1 MNPRILG
8 IIGGLALLVA
18 LLSPF
23 MMGSSKKVEQLFNS
37 AEDLYG
43 QADYEGAIAKYNEAL
58 EESTKRGVKTEV
70 IDKDFPTLANF
81 KIAVSYSQLA
91 EQSGDVNHYDTAIA
105 YIEKVAPTATI
116 PKHQE
121 GLTYLWGQILYRTEQ
136 FELAEP
142 KFMQLIQNFPNSLF
156 VENAWYAIGQLNYK
170 LQNYE
175 DSRNAFKSVLD
186 GFPNSDFKDDS
197 QHLIAQSFLNESNYE
212 QAYQEF
218 DKIATEEFKNYPD
231 LQAEAMYKAAYSLNQ
246 LGRDDEAISRYT
258 NFITQ
263 FPESQYVTAAY
274 FDQGAIYARQK
285 DYDNARVNYE
295 LALQNTAD
303 RVLQAEIQSAI
314 GRTYYDQ
321 GDYEN
326 AIVSYTTLLE
336 EYPESDFIAE
346 AKLGIADSHFR
357 LERWSEATGA
367 YERVINEHE
376 EETDFIPYCSY
387 QIGEAYY
394 KLGTAQRQSA
404 QDEESTEQ
412 AMTTLELALTW
423 YQKTIDDF
431 PQDAVAP
438 HALYGAIWALN
449 DLGRKE
455 ELETVAREFIDK
467 NKNDNEF
474 DILAAEVQLRFAD
487 IKRQEFKQYV
497 EAAQEYAKLWE
508 YRPLPK
514 FHLVK
519 LMGKFFEGRSYY
531 EAAKPEGYQE
541 GDTDATFNADYLQKS
556 VAAYQD
562 AVAMFND
569 EAFLPG
575 VAEERYDDF
584 SERIAQV
591 EACVMNEALSHEML
605 GDWEQARVRYA
616 SIPET
621 SEYYERALLLVAN
634 SYVKQGDK
642 EGAINYYNGILAKL
656 AKADNRSLAEIKL
669 ADLLRAEKRF
679 AEAAVQYQA
688 VVDGNPSGEYADD
701 ALYLVGLCYYHAS
714 ADDATLIPKSEAAFQ
729 RVIADYA
736 ESPNAVEA
744 YYGLALAYRDAAQ
757 KHGDTEKWPLVLQI
771 AEEANDKYAT
781 SEDELVLR
789 TLGHIELIKATA
801 IENTSAN
808 AEGGVDVDVLVASL
822 KRIVNN
828 TGAPEDARSRSQLKI
843 GHTYY
848 GVKRYEEALAEYLL
862 FVEMFPNNEL
872 APNAQYQAAVC
883 HYQIAQAAGDKG
895 TKDLALQNAVSAA
908 QKVTTL
914 TDDADNRISASYTEG
929 LAKLGLDDEAG
940 AAAAFKQVT
949 ALEGQTEDE
958 NRKTLI
964 FQAHSRLAEL
974 NGNLGDHA
982 AAVQEYQYIIEHT
995 EDADLKGRS
1004 YFAMAFAQDE
1014 QLKAYPEAL
1023 MGYQNA
1029 IQLVEDN
1036 LVQAQAYYRMGLI
1049 YQDKLKQPEK
1059 ALETFQTLIGDYS
1072 GSGDTSVASMVA
1084 DAGIRRSSLYVE
1096 LGRLDEAIAEAEE
1109 ALNRTKAN
1117 PNASVSE
1124 KCAAQYNFG
1133 FLYSDKARSLFS
1145 NEAGTQLQ
1153 PYIDASRT
1161 AGAAFFE
1168 VNTLAMPVEEAAKD
1182 AVKSQTVIP
1191 YVQNSLFQAGQIYYS
1206 VGIGIKLPQ
1215 DLTSCLAPLTTF
1227 VDYVDKGLF
1236 PASDD
1241 LRKNTET
1248 ALIYLASANFELGR
1262 MQVGMDGEMSEKAV
1276 SYFDTAADVFRSMAA
1291 RYPNANDAA
1300 YWQYQ
1305 VGESYYASQ
1314 QYERAIEEYDK
1325 VRGVNKAHKS
1335 AAESLYAIS
1344 TCSQL
1349 LSEAAEKA
1357 GDEEAK
1363 QRWYDR
1369 LFAANETLA
1378 AEYPNSV
1385 YTADALINIGNKYYN
1400 AGSEADLEQTERIQ
1414 LYQMA
1419 IDHYQRAIDTPGISK
1434 DSKGTAQS
1442 YLTDTASAL
1451 AYYEYD
1457 TATAQLDAAK
1467 ITQNAEDKKS
1477 AIETVIAEFDK
1488 IIAAYP
1494 MTKYADLA
1502 LVQIGEAY
1510 MVLADSDDAYYNN
1523 ALGYFNRLWAK
1534 YETTPPVDTKVNQA
1548 LTYAISQIQQIQN
1561 YMKSQ
1566 NIQIQD
1572 VGGGGE

>member
-8 IIGGLALLVA
+8 IIGGLALIVA

-23 MMGSSKKVEQLFNS
+23 MMGSSKKVEQLFQS

-43 QADYEGAIAKYNEAL
+43 QADYEGAIGKYTEAL

-70 IDKDFPTLANF
+70 IDKDFPTLANY
-81 KIAVSYSQLA
+81 KIAVSYSRLA
-91 EQSGDVNHYDTAIA
+91 EQSGDVNHYDTAIE

-121 GLTYLWGQILYRTEQ
+121 GLTYLWGHILYRTEQ

-142 KFMQLIQNFPNSLF
+142 KFTQLIENFPNSLF

-175 DSRNAFKSVLD
+175 DSRQAFKAVLD
-186 GFPNSDFKDDS
+186 GFPNSDFKDDA

-246 LGRDDEAISRYT
+246 LGRDDESIGRYT

-303 RVLQAEIQSAI
+303 RTLQSEIQSAI
-314 GRTYYDQ
+314 GRTYFDQ

-326 AIVSYTTLLE
+326 AIVSYQTLLE

-357 LERWSEATGA
+357 LENWSEATSA
-367 YERVINEHE
+367 YQRVINEHE
-376 EETDFIPYCSY
+376 EATDFIPYCSY

-394 KLGTAQRQSA
+394 KLGSDQVKAGDAETG
-404 QDEESTEQ
+404 
-412 AMTTLELALTW
+412 MGTLELALQW
-423 YQKTIDDF
+423 YQKTVDDY
-431 PQDAVAP
+431 PQDPVAP

-449 DLGRKE
+449 DLGRKD
-455 ELETVAREFIDK
+455 ELETIAREFIEK

-487 IKRQEFKQYV
+487 IKRTEFKQYI
-497 EAAQEYAKLWE
+497 EAAEEYAKLWD

-541 GDTDATFNADYLQKS
+541 GDADANFNADYLGKS
-556 VAAYQD
+556 VSAYQE
-562 AVAMFND
+562 AIAMFTD
-569 EAFLPG
+569 DAFLPG

-591 EACVMNEALSHEML
+591 EACIMNEALSHEML
-605 GDWEQARVRYA
+605 GDWTQARDRYA

-634 SYVKQGDK
+634 SHVKEGDK
-642 EGAINYYNGILAKL
+642 EGAISYYNSILDKL
-656 AKADNRSLAEIKL
+656 ADADNRSLAEIKL
-669 ADLLRAEKRF
+669 ADLLRAEERF
-679 AEAAVQYQA
+679 EEAAVQYQA
-688 VVDGNPSGEYADD
+688 VVDGNPTGEYADD
-701 ALYLVGLCYYHAS
+701 ALYLVGLCYYQAAS
-714 ADDATLIPKSEAAFQ
+714 ENPALLESSEAAFK

-736 ESPNAVEA
+736 DSPNAVEA

-757 KHGDTEKWPLVLQI
+757 KQDDTEKWPLILQL
-771 AEEANDKYAT
+771 ADEANDKYA
-781 SEDELVLR
+781 SSDNELVLK
-789 TLGHIELIKATA
+789 TLGHIDLIKATA
-801 IENTSAN
+801 IENTG
-808 AEGGVDVDVLVASL
+808 EEVDVDALVASL
-822 KRIVNN
+822 KRIVDN
-828 TGAPEDARSRSQLKI
+828 TGAPEEARSRSQLKI

-848 GVKRYEEALAEYLL
+848 SAKRYDEALAEYLL
-862 FVEMFPNNEL
+862 FVQTFPNSEL

-883 HYQIAQAAGDKG
+883 HYQIAQSATDAGSKQ
-895 TKDLALQNAVSAA
+895 LSLQNAVSAA
-908 QKVTTL
+908 EKVSTL
-914 TDDADNRISASYTEG
+914 TEDANNLISANYTAG
-929 LAKLGLDDEAG
+929 LALLGLEDNKG
-940 AAAAFKQVT
+940 AADAFKAVT

-958 NRKTLI
+958 ARKSLI

-974 NGNLGDHA
+974 NGTLGDHA
-982 AAVQEYQYIIEHT
+982 GAVQEYQYIIENT
-995 EDADLKGRS
+995 EEADMKGRS
-1004 YFAMAFAQDE
+1004 YFAMAFAQEE
-1014 QLKAYPEAL
+1014 QLKTYQDAL
-1023 MGYQNA
+1023 MSYQNA
-1029 IQLVEDN
+1029 IELVEDD
-1036 LVQAQAYYRMGLI
+1036 LVKAQSYYRIGLI
-1049 YQDKLKQPEK
+1049 YQDQLKQPSK
-1059 ALETFQTLIGDYS
+1059 ALETFQTLIGEYS
-1072 GSGDTSVASMVA
+1072 GSANTNVASMVA
-1084 DAGIRRSSLYVE
+1084 DAGIRRSTLYVE
-1096 LGRLDEAIAEAEE
+1096 LGRLDEAITEAVE
-1109 ALNRTKAN
+1109 ALDRTKGN
-1117 PNASVSE
+1117 PNASVAE
-1124 KCAAQYNFG
+1124 KAAAQYNLG

-1145 NEAGTQLQ
+1145 TEAGTDLK
-1153 PYIDASRT
+1153 PYIDASRNA
-1161 AGAAFFE
+1161 AGAFFE
-1168 VNTLAMPVEEAAKD
+1168 VASIAAPVEKADK
-1182 AVKSQTVIP
+1182 QTVIP
-1191 YVQNSLFQAGQIYYS
+1191 YVQNSLFQSGQIYYS
-1206 VGIGIKLPQ
+1206 VGIGVKLPQ
-1215 DLTSCLAPLTTF
+1215 DLVSALSPLTTF
-1227 VDYVDKGLF
+1227 VSYVDKGLF
-1236 PASDD
+1236 PKSDA

-1248 ALIYLASANFELGR
+1248 ALNYTAASNFELGR

-1276 SYFDTAADVFRSMAA
+1276 SYFTAAGDVFRDMVR
-1291 RYPNANDAA
+1291 RYPSANDAA
-1300 YWQYQ
+1300 FWQYH
-1305 VGESYYASQ
+1305 VGESYYAAQ
-1314 QYERAIEEYDK
+1314 QFEKAITEYEK
-1325 VRGVNKAHKS
+1325 VRTVNKTHKS

-1344 TCSQL
+1344 TCAQL
-1349 LSEAAEKA
+1349 LTEAAEKS
-1357 GDEEAK
+1357 GDEEAR

-1369 LFAANETLA
+1369 LFEANEVLA
-1378 AEYPNSV
+1378 AEYPNSQ

-1400 AGSEADLEQTERIQ
+1400 AGSETELEQAERIR

-1419 IDHYQRAIDTPGISK
+1419 IENYQKAINTPGIGGESK
-1434 DSKGTAQS
+1434 STAQG
-1442 YLTDTASAL
+1442 YLNDTANAL
-1451 AYYEYD
+1451 AFYEYEV
-1457 TATAQLDAAK
+1457 ATDLLNESKLARGEEQKPAVEAA
-1467 ITQNAEDKKS
+1467 
-1477 AIETVIAEFDK
+1477 IAEYQK
-1488 IIAAYP
+1488 IIEAYP
-1494 MTKYADLA
+1494 GTKYADLG

-1510 MVLADSDDAYYNN
+1510 MVLADSDDAYFND
-1523 ALGYFNRLWAK
+1523 ALDYFNRLWAK

-1548 LTYAISQIQQIQN
+1548 LTYAISQVQTIIS
-1561 YMKSQ
+1561 YMQS
-1566 NIQIQD
+1566 NNLEIRGGAGAGAGG
-1572 VGGGGE
+1572 GGGGE

>member
-142 KFMQLIQNFPNSLF
+142 KFMQLIENFPNSLF

-326 AIVSYTTLLE
+326 AITSYTTLLE

-357 LERWSEATGA
+357 LQRWNEATVA

-394 KLGTAQRQSA
+394 ELGTVQRESA

-467 NKNDNEF
+467 NRNDNEF

-497 EAAQEYAKLWE
+497 EAAEEYAKLWD

-541 GDTDATFNADYLQKS
+541 GDTDATFNNEYLQNS

-562 AVAMFND
+562 AIAMFND

-584 SERIAQV
+584 SERVAQV

-605 GDWEQARVRYA
+605 GDWEQARNRYA
-616 SIPET
+616 AIPET

-642 EGAINYYNGILAKL
+642 EGAINYYNSILAKL
-656 AKADNRSLAEIKL
+656 ADADNRSLAEIKL

-679 AEAAVQYQA
+679 AEAAIQYQA
-688 VVDGNPSGEYADD
+688 VVDGNPAGEYADD

-714 ADDATLIPKSEAAFQ
+714 ADDATLIPNSEAAFQ

-736 ESPNAVEA
+736 DSPNAVEA

-771 AEEANDKYAT
+771 ADEANDKYAS
-781 SEDELVLR
+781 SEKELVLR
-789 TLGHIELIKATA
+789 TLGHIELVKATA
-801 IENTSAN
+801 IENTS
-808 AEGGVDVDVLVASL
+808 EDVDVDVLAASL

-828 TGAPEDARSRSQLKI
+828 TGAPADARSRSQLKL

-848 GVKRYEEALAEYLL
+848 GAKRYEEALAEYLL
-862 FVEMFPNNEL
+862 FVDMFPSNEL
-872 APNAQYQAAVC
+872 APNAQYQASVC

-895 TKDLALQNAVSAA
+895 TKDLALQNAVTAA
-908 QKVTTL
+908 QKVATL

-982 AAVQEYQYIIEHT
+982 AAVQEYQYIIENT

-1049 YQDKLKQPEK
+1049 YQDKLTQPEK
-1059 ALETFQTLIGDYS
+1059 ALETFQTLISDYS
-1072 GSGDTSVASMVA
+1072 GSEDASVASMVA
-1084 DAGIRRSSLYVE
+1084 DAGIRRSTLYVE
-1096 LGRLDEAIAEAEE
+1096 LGRLNEAIAEAEE
-1109 ALNRTKAN
+1109 ALERTKAN
-1117 PNASVSE
+1117 PKASVSE
-1124 KCAAQYNFG
+1124 KCAAQYNLG
-1133 FLYSDKARSLFS
+1133 FLYSDQARALFS
-1145 NEAGTQLQ
+1145 SEAGTDLK
-1153 PYIDASRT
+1153 PYIDASRA

-1168 VNTLAMPVEEAAKD
+1168 VNTLAVPVEEAAKD

-1206 VGIGIKLPQ
+1206 VGIGVKLDQ
-1215 DLTSCLAPLTTF
+1215 DLRSSLAPLTTF

-1236 PASDD
+1236 PASGD

-1248 ALIYLASANFELGR
+1248 ALNYLASANFELGR

-1276 SYFDTAADVFRSMAA
+1276 SYFDDAADVFRAMVK

-1300 YWQYQ
+1300 YWQYH

-1314 QYERAIEEYDK
+1314 QFERAIEEYEK
-1325 VRGVNKAHKS
+1325 VRGVNSEHKS

-1369 LFAANETLA
+1369 LFAANEALA

-1400 AGSEADLEQTERIQ
+1400 AGSEADLEQTERIR

-1419 IDHYQRAIDTPGISK
+1419 IQHYQRAIDTPGISN
-1434 DSKGTAQS
+1434 DSKVTARG

-1457 TATAQLDAAK
+1457 TVTAQFDAAK
-1467 ITQNAEDKKS
+1467 VTQNADDKKT
-1477 AIETVIAEFDK
+1477 AIEAVIAEFDK

-1510 MVLADSDDAYYNN
+1510 MVLADKDDAYYNN
-1523 ALGYFNRLWAK
+1523 ALDYFNRLWAK

-1572 VGGGGE
+1572 VGGG

>member
-142 KFMQLIQNFPNSLF
+142 KFMQLIENFPNSLF

-326 AIVSYTTLLE
+326 AITSYTTLLE

-357 LERWSEATGA
+357 LQRWNEATVA

-376 EETDFIPYCSY
+376 EETDFIPYSSY

-394 KLGTAQRQSA
+394 KLGTVQRESA
-404 QDEESTEQ
+404 QDEESTQQ

-467 NKNDNEF
+467 NRNDNEF

-497 EAAQEYAKLWE
+497 EAAEEYAKLWD

-541 GDTDATFNADYLQKS
+541 GDTDATFNNEYLQNS

-562 AVAMFND
+562 AIGMFND

-584 SERIAQV
+584 SERVAQV

-605 GDWEQARVRYA
+605 GDWEQARNRYA
-616 SIPET
+616 AIPET

-642 EGAINYYNGILAKL
+642 EGAIDYYNSILAKL
-656 AKADNRSLAEIKL
+656 ADADNRSLAEIKL

-714 ADDATLIPKSEAAFQ
+714 ADDATLIPQSEAAFQ

-736 ESPNAVEA
+736 DSPNAVEA

-771 AEEANDKYAT
+771 ADEANDKYAS
-781 SEDELVLR
+781 SEEELVLR
-789 TLGHIELIKATA
+789 TLGHIELVKATA
-801 IENTSAN
+801 LENTG
-808 AEGGVDVDVLVASL
+808 EEVDIDVLAASL

-828 TGAPEDARSRSQLKI
+828 TGAPADARSRSQLKL

-848 GVKRYEEALAEYLL
+848 GAKRYEEALAEYLL
-862 FVEMFPNNEL
+862 FVEMFPSNEL

-895 TKDLALQNAVSAA
+895 TKDLALQNAVTAA
-908 QKVTTL
+908 QKVATL

-929 LAKLGLDDEAG
+929 LAKFGLDDEAG

-982 AAVQEYQYIIEHT
+982 AAVQEYQYIIENT

-1049 YQDKLKQPEK
+1049 YQDKLRQPEK
-1059 ALETFQTLIGDYS
+1059 ALETFQTLISDYS
-1072 GSGDTSVASMVA
+1072 GSENASIASMVS

-1096 LGRLDEAIAEAEE
+1096 LGRLNEAIAEAEE
-1109 ALNRTKAN
+1109 SLERTKAN
-1117 PNASVSE
+1117 PTASMSE
-1124 KCAAQYNFG
+1124 KCAAQYNLG
-1133 FLYSDKARSLFS
+1133 FLYSDQARSLFS
-1145 NEAGTQLQ
+1145 NEAGTELQ
-1153 PYIDASRT
+1153 PYIDASRA
-1161 AGAAFFE
+1161 AGTAFFE

-1206 VGIGIKLPQ
+1206 VGIGVKLDQ
-1215 DLTSCLAPLTTF
+1215 DLRSCLAPLTTF

-1236 PASDD
+1236 PASAD

-1248 ALIYLASANFELGR
+1248 ALNYLASANFELGR

-1276 SYFDTAADVFRSMAA
+1276 SYFDDAADVFRALA
-1291 RYPNANDAA
+1291 KRYPNANDAA

-1314 QYERAIEEYDK
+1314 QFERAIEEYEK
-1325 VRGVNKAHKS
+1325 VRGVNSEHKS

-1369 LFAANETLA
+1369 LFAANEALA

-1400 AGSEADLEQTERIQ
+1400 AGSEADLEQTERIR

-1419 IDHYQRAIDTPGISK
+1419 IQHYQRAIDTPGISN
-1434 DSKGTAQS
+1434 DSKVTARG

-1457 TATAQLDAAK
+1457 TATAQFDAAK
-1467 ITQNAEDKKS
+1467 VTQNADDKKT
-1477 AIETVIAEFDK
+1477 AIEAVIAEFDK

-1510 MVLADSDDAYYNN
+1510 MVLADKDDAYYNN
-1523 ALGYFNRLWAK
+1523 ALDYFNRLWAK
-1534 YETTPPVDTKVNQA
+1534 YETTPPVDTKVAQA
-1548 LTYAISQIQQIQN
+1548 LDYAIRQIQGIQN
-1561 YMKSQ
+1561 YMKSE

-1572 VGGGGE
+1572 VGGG